1 MRSNIVLGLMSLFF
15 SISALAQLSNAKEK
29 AIKIAAANAK
39 NLNGIEQLLI
49 VYTEDTGSRK
59 ATFAVVEKKENK
71 WVVIMDPVLASIGRN
86 GFALKGKKKE
96 GDGKT
101 PTGIYPLGR
110 LFSYEPSVN
119 TRLAFKQVDSNDKWI
134 DDPKDA
140 AYNTFVRGA
149 TTAASFEHLL
159 LNSIDY
165 KYCMVIEYNTHPVKK
180 GKGSAIFFHLADEN
194 YTPTSGCVAIHEM
207 DMLPVLNWLD
217 PYKKKAILLA
227 GVNGL

>member
-1 MRSNIVLGLMSLFF
+1 MKSNIFLGLIGFLFCV
-15 SISALAQLSNAKEK
+15 SAVAQLPNAKEK
-29 AIKIAAANAK
+29 AIKIAMANTK
-39 NLNGIEQLLI
+39 NLTGVEQLLI

-59 ATFAVVEKKENK
+59 ANFVAVEKKENK

-86 GFALKGKKKE
+86 GFAKNGKKKE

-101 PTGIYPLGR
+101 PTGIFGLGR
-110 LFSYEPSVN
+110 LFSYEASLN
-119 TRLAFKQVDSNDKWI
+119 TRLAFKQVDANDKWI
-134 DDPKDA
+134 DDPKSDD
-140 AYNTFVRGA
+140 YNTYVRGNTSA
-149 TTAASFEHLL
+149 SSFEHLL

-165 KYCMVIEYNTHPVKK
+165 KYCMVIEYNTHPIKK

-194 YTPTSGCVAIHEM
+194 YTPTSGCVAIHEI

-227 GVNGL
+227 GVNSL